1 MTDKPWLKFYDKG
14 VPESLKPYPDVPLFK
29 FLEDNAAKYPDHP
42 AIHFKPSHQGFAKS
56 KLTYAE
62 LNNLSDR
69 MAAAL
74 AALGVKKGDRVA
86 IFMPNIPQ
94 FIITFYGILKAG
106 AVVVASNPTYTEPE
120 LEHQLKDSG
129 AVALVCMSRFYG
141 TVQKV
146 LPKTQ
151 IKTVIVTNIK
161 DYMSPLLRILFGL
174 AKEKKSGDKVTL
186 QPGHLKF
193 TDVLQKYLPSQRPKV
208 EVTAEDKALFQYSGG
223 TTGVPKA
230 AVALHRN
237 LVANTLQIRA
247 WLSDCREGDEVML
260 TAIPLFHVYGMVVGM
275 SAAVQMAAS
284 IVVVPNPRDLES
296 VLDAID
302 TYRPT
307 IFPGVPRMYNALNN
321 HPEIA
326 KHDLR
331 SIRV

>member
-1 MTDKPWLKFYDKG
+1 
-14 VPESLKPYPDVPLFK
+14 
-29 FLEDNAAKYPDHP
+29 
-42 AIHFKPSHQGFAKS
+42 
-56 KLTYAE
+56 
-62 LNNLSDR
+62 

-106 AVVVASNPTYTEPE
+106 GVVVASNPMYTEPE
-120 LEHQLKDSG
+120 LEHQLADSG
-129 AVALVCMSRFYG
+129 AVAIVCMSRFYG

-161 DYMSPLLRILFGL
+161 DYMSPLLGFLFGL

-186 QPGHLKF
+186 APGHLAFK
-193 TDVLQKYLPSQRPKV
+193 DVLQKYLPSQRPKIT
-208 EVTAEDKALFQYSGG
+208 VTGDDKALFQYSGG

-237 LVANTLQIRA
+237 LLANTLQIRA
-247 WLSDCREGDEVML
+247 WIADCQEGQEVML

-275 SAAVQMAAS
+275 LAAIQMAAS
-284 IVVVPNPRDLES
+284 IVLVPNARDLDS
-296 VLDAID
+296 VVDAID
-302 TYRPT
+302 VYRPT
-307 IFPGVPRMYNALNN
+307 LFPGVPRMYNAINN
-321 HPEIA
+321 YPASRSTICRPIRACISGSAPLLIDIKQKFEALTGGIWWKALACRKRPPPPIA
-326 KHDLR
+326 
-331 SIRV
+331 IRCWA